1 MFYTGVLVCT
11 NKDYVSIRNAIVN
24 HCNHL
29 ERMSFLDLM
38 KTVSFSD
45 ADTST
50 MTPVQSSLYDYFKTG
65 TPALNIPNY
74 PKNVS
79 NISIGAA
86 NIIFNNDT
94 NTIFVSIETNEP
106 TLDSGFQ
113 NFILTLIDS
122 VSWPTRI
129 GRNKTIK
136 GAHFVTIES
145 NGFDTILLEGIN
157 PPSVSDYFSLDERLS
172 GIEDI
177 TTQPPQAI
185 PPQEEEEEE
194 EDQPAGQPPV
204 FIAPVVPIAKEV
216 HNITVHPNTNNL
228 DV

>member
-11 NKDYVSIRNAIVN
+11 NKDYVSIRNSIIN

-29 ERMSFLDLM
+29 ERMSFLNLM
-38 KTVSFSD
+38 KNVSFSE

-65 TPALNIPNY
+65 LPVMNIPNY
-74 PKNVS
+74 PKNIS
-79 NISIGAA
+79 AISIDGT

-94 NTIFVSIETNEP
+94 NTIFVSTETNEP

-113 NFILTLIDS
+113 NFILTLIDNT
-122 VSWPTRI
+122 SWPTRT

-136 GAHFVTIES
+136 GVHFVTVGS

-157 PPSVSDYFSLDERLS
+157 PPSISDYFHLDERLS
-172 GIEDI
+172 GIDEI
-177 TTQPPQAI
+177 TTQPPEAI
-185 PPQEEEEEE
+185 PPEEEEPQANEPV
-194 EDQPAGQPPV
+194 QQPPV
-204 FIAPVVPIAKEV
+204 STAPAMPIAKEV
-216 HNITVHPNTNNL
+216 HNITVHPNANTL